1 MHSER
6 PPDPPQNQLLNQLF
20 GQWKKIT
27 FFFVIYG
34 VMAMLWDDIIVKSE
48 QHYKM
53 QIQREKIYVKK
64 CPHLKGFI
72 LELTDYIFRANV
84 SDHLP

>member
-1 MHSER
+1 MCCMNAYRLKKRGIDSLFIWQCLYYLLAQGHKMHSER

-48 QHYKM
+48 
-53 QIQREKIYVKK
+53 
-64 CPHLKGFI
+64 
-72 LELTDYIFRANV
+72 
-84 SDHLP
+84 